1 MSAITQP
8 SSALSPRSAAEGKRH
23 DELLRLIMEAPT
35 QRPLNVTWNAIVT
48 IAAREVTR
56 FLRDRM
62 QLVFALVMPVLLILG
77 LDGPLQS
84 SFGRAAGYNLMSFAV
99 TGMLAI
105 TLYQYTMSG
114 ILSLLEDREND
125 FTQELLI
132 APISRYALIFG
143 KILGAA
149 LTSLLQGVLITVL
162 GILFFHFP
170 VSLPGLLLLVP
181 VALLICFSGGAF
193 GVLLISLFSS
203 QRSANQIFPLLL
215 FPQFF
220 LGGVF
225 VPIRNLPWYL
235 DLLSKITPL
244 RYAADLLR
252 NVVYS
257 GQPEYNQI
265 VLEGPFVNLVV
276 VCALTLLCLVVGTIL
291 FVRSERER

>member
-1 MSAITQP
+1 M
-8 SSALSPRSAAEGKRH
+8 SALSRPTATVSVASATESHH

-35 QRPLNVTWNAIVT
+35 QRPLNATWNTFVT

-56 FLRDRM
+56 FLHDPT
-62 QLVFALVMPVLLILG
+62 QLVFALFMPILLILG

-84 SFGRAAGYNLMSFAV
+84 SFGKAAGYNLMSFAI
-99 TGMLAI
+99 TGMLALSFYQH
-105 TLYQYTMSG
+105 TLIG

-143 KILGAA
+143 KIVGASVVA
-149 LTSLLQGVLITVL
+149 LLQGVLITLL

-170 VSLPGLLLLVP
+170 VSLPGLLLLGP

-203 QRSANQIFPLLL
+203 QRSASQVLPLLL

-225 VPIRNLPWYL
+225 IPMHNLPWYL

-244 RYAADLLR
+244 LYAADLLR
-252 NVVYS
+252 SVVYS

-265 VLEGPFVNLVV
+265 VLQEPLINLVV